1 MYLIKNI
8 ELKNV
13 KVRFIPQN
21 IVFESMKHIIQV
33 KELYM
38 KSIAVRMKV

>member
-1 MYLIKNI
+1 MYLIKNT

-13 KVRFIPQN
+13 KVRFILQN

-33 KELYM
+33 KEL
-38 KSIAVRMKV
+38 